1 MHLFSEKRLFGAL
14 FCLVRAV
21 GTAEKRDAS
30 VCEGPDRP
38 FPEQFAHCFGQ
49 PFGRAGQFSGEP
61 VRVGRG
67 PGEARQEFFAQG
79 AFGAGRIACRFGESG
94 SGSGS
99 GLPGG
104 GFRGPFAGQA
114 DVADPARRGVFLAE
128 IPLQHGAAAL
138 LLVGGVGDHLFE
150 AFAHQLLPPL
160 VGLGG
165 YVEVGARKAF
175 LVHKEDGRAVRG
187 DVADH
192 AQLPEPFEQLLDPLD
207 GVAAPGGQFALVDGA
222 ELGEDAVV
230 EPQQGAFL
238 LHRVKGYDKLVAS
251 YLGFVNDTLDV
262 KNGVDKVAF
271 ALRSEGVALEGV
283 VVEGNLSGNFV
294 KRDGIVKG
302 EMISFAGLCKM
313 ACCNLAESFENSASV
328 TVGYSDAI
336 SGARQIKMLGLAG
349 TYTQILDENRPIMRG
364 LSAPYGLSYTP
375 GMWLNSIQVSKGVAS
390 VTAGHEA
397 ITGQINLEHRK
408 PTDDERLFVNLYL
421 DDELR
426 PEANVS
432 TAFPVTKDK
441 KLSSVIL
448 LHGSMD
454 TDARKMDHNHDGFR
468 DLPKSDQINVANKWL
483 YAADNGTQVRWGW
496 KFVQENRLGGML
508 DYKNT
513 RTMREA
519 MEKDWDWRAGDK
531 KMPLYGSHIRN
542 RNANGYFKVGMPV
555 GPAVYDPDE
564 QDEMRSNLAFVAD
577 FDHFSEDAYFG
588 LNDYTGN
595 QNSLAL
601 NLMYNHYFTYRS
613 SLIVGVQGHL
623 DYYREKFL
631 NPTPWIAANSV
642 RNYDFDR
649 NEREAGAYAEYTY
662 AIKDKFSIVAGLRG
676 DYNHYYDRFFLTP
689 RGHLKWNITPSTT
702 LRASGGLGY
711 RSTNVITDNIGVL
724 ATGRAITFLDNES
737 GKFDF
742 RKFDRMEKALT
753 VGGSLTQTFGLVN
766 PGDAT
771 LSFDYFRTQ
780 FYNSV
785 VADQEMYADRIVFYD
800 TDGRSYTD
808 TYQIDFSWSPVER
821 LDIFATFRYTD
832 SEMMIR
838 RADGGTA
845 RVERPLVSQY
855 KTLLNIQYATKFR
868 RWVFDATA
876 QLNGPARIP
885 TQTGDLDDSYYSPRY
900 PMFFAQVSRKVGKF
914 DIYAGCENIA
924 DYRQKDPIL
933 NAQDPYDYKFN
944 SMNVWGPLMGRK
956 FYVGLRFNLY

>member
-1 MHLFSEKRLFGAL
+1 MKFFKITVFSFFAL
-14 FCLVRAV
+14 AACGSLRAQDLRGV
-21 GTAEKRDAS
+21 VRDA
-30 VCEGPDRP
+30 EN
-38 FPEQFAHCFGQ
+38 Q
-49 PFGRAGQFSGEP
+49 
-61 VRVGRG
+61 
-67 PGEARQEFFAQG
+67 
-79 AFGAGRIACRFGESG
+79 
-94 SGSGS
+94 
-99 GLPGG
+99 
-104 GFRGPFAGQA
+104 
-114 DVADPARRGVFLAE
+114 
-128 IPLQHGAAAL
+128 
-138 LLVGGVGDHLFE
+138 
-150 AFAHQLLPPL
+150 PL
-160 VGLGG
+160 VGASVYWAGTTI
-165 YVEVGARKAF
+165 GAST
-175 LVHKEDGRAVRG
+175 
-187 DVADH
+187 
-192 AQLPEPFEQLLDPLD
+192 
-207 GVAAPGGQFALVDGA
+207 
-222 ELGEDAVV
+222 DA
-230 EPQQGAFL
+230 QGAFL

-519 MEKDWDWRAGDK
+519 MEKDWDDK

-623 DYYREKFL
+623 DYYREKLL

-689 RGHLKWNITPSTT
+689 RGHLKWNVTPSTT

-821 LDIFATFRYTD
+821 FDIFATFRYTD
-832 SEMMIR
+832 SEMTIR

>member
-1 MHLFSEKRLFGAL
+1 MKFYRISFFTLSAL
-14 FCLVRAV
+14 AV
-21 GTAEKRDAS
+21 CGTLNAQDLRGVVRDADKQPLVGAS
-30 VCEGPDRP
+30 VYW
-38 FPEQFAHCFGQ
+38 
-49 PFGRAGQFSGEP
+49 AGTTIGAGTD
-61 VRVGRG
+61 V
-67 PGEARQEFFAQG
+67 QG
-79 AFGAGRIACRFGESG
+79 AF
-94 SGSGS
+94 
-99 GLPGG
+99 
-104 GFRGPFAGQA
+104 Q
-114 DVADPARRGVFLAE
+114 
-128 IPLQHGAAAL
+128 
-138 LLVGGVGDHLFE
+138 
-150 AFAHQLLPPL
+150 
-160 VGLGG
+160 
-165 YVEVGARKAF
+165 
-175 LVHKEDGRAVRG
+175 
-187 DVADH
+187 
-192 AQLPEPFEQLLDPLD
+192 
-207 GVAAPGGQFALVDGA
+207 
-222 ELGEDAVV
+222 
-230 EPQQGAFL
+230 

-251 YLGFVNDTLDV
+251 YLGYVNDTIRV
-262 KNGVDKVAF
+262 GSGVDKVEF
-271 ALRSEGVALEGV
+271 TLRSEGVALDDV

-426 PEANVS
+426 PEANIS

-454 TDARKMDHNHDGFR
+454 TDVRKMDHNHDHFR

-483 YAADNGTQVRWGW
+483 YSADNGTQVRWGW

-508 DYKNT
+508 DFKNT
-513 RTMREA
+513 DAMREDMA
-519 MEKDWDWRAGDK
+519 ENWDWKTTGK
-531 KMPLYGSHIRN
+531 PMPLYGSHIRN
-542 RNANGYFKVGMPV
+542 RNANGYLKIGMPV
-555 GPAVYDPDE
+555 GPSVYDPDE
-564 QDEMRSNLAFVAD
+564 QDELRSNLAFVAD
-577 FDHFSEDAYFG
+577 FDHFNEDAYFG
-588 LNDYTGN
+588 LNTYEGN
-595 QNSLAL
+595 QNAVAL
-601 NLMYNHYFTYRS
+601 NLMYNHYFTRRS
-613 SLIVGVQGHL
+613 SLIVGVQAHL
-623 DYYREKFL
+623 DYFRERL
-631 NPTPWIAANSV
+631 VNPTPWIPGTTTGD
-642 RNYDFDR
+642 YDFDR
-649 NEREAGAYAEYTY
+649 DEEEAGVYAEYTY
-662 AIKDKFSIVAGLRG
+662 TIKDKLSVVAGIRG
-676 DYNHYYDRFFLTP
+676 DYNAYYDRFFATP

-702 LRASGGLGY
+702 LRASAGLGY

-724 ATGRAITFLDNES
+724 ATGRKIVFLGSEP
-737 GKFDF
+737 GAVDF
-742 RKFDRMEKALT
+742 KRFDRMEKALT
-753 VGGSLTQTFGLVN
+753 VGGSLTQTFSLAGSDN
-766 PGDAT
+766 AT

-785 VADQEMYADRIVFYD
+785 VADQEYDPEAIVFYN
-800 TDGRSYTD
+800 TDGRSFTD
-808 TYQIDFSWSPVER
+808 TYQVDFSWTPVER
-821 LDIFATFRYTD
+821 LDIFATFRYTN
-832 SEMMIR
+832 SEMTIER
-838 RADGGTA
+838 PDGTSA

-885 TQTGDLDDSYYSPRY
+885 TQNGILADDSYSPRY

-924 DYRQKDPIL
+924 DYRQKEPIL
-933 NAQDPYDYKFN
+933 HADNPYSVGFN

>member
-1 MHLFSEKRLFGAL
+1 MKFFKITVFSFFAL
-14 FCLVRAV
+14 AACGSLRAQDLQGV
-21 GTAEKRDAS
+21 VRDA
-30 VCEGPDRP
+30 EN
-38 FPEQFAHCFGQ
+38 Q
-49 PFGRAGQFSGEP
+49 
-61 VRVGRG
+61 
-67 PGEARQEFFAQG
+67 
-79 AFGAGRIACRFGESG
+79 
-94 SGSGS
+94 
-99 GLPGG
+99 
-104 GFRGPFAGQA
+104 
-114 DVADPARRGVFLAE
+114 
-128 IPLQHGAAAL
+128 
-138 LLVGGVGDHLFE
+138 
-150 AFAHQLLPPL
+150 PL
-160 VGLGG
+160 VGASVYWAGTTI
-165 YVEVGARKAF
+165 GAST
-175 LVHKEDGRAVRG
+175 
-187 DVADH
+187 
-192 AQLPEPFEQLLDPLD
+192 
-207 GVAAPGGQFALVDGA
+207 
-222 ELGEDAVV
+222 DA
-230 EPQQGAFL
+230 QGAFL

-302 EMISFAGLCKM
+302 EMISFAGLCKT

-623 DYYREKFL
+623 DYYREKLL

-832 SEMMIR
+832 SEMTIR

-885 TQTGDLDDSYYSPRY
+885 TQTGDLDDSYYSQGG
-900 PMFFAQVSRKVGKF
+900 QVRHLRRVR
-914 DIYAGCENIA
+914 E
-924 DYRQKDPIL
+924 YRRLPPEGPDSQC
-933 NAQDPYDYKFN
+933 A
-944 SMNVWGPLMGRK
+944 GPLRLQVQLDERLGAAHGPQ
-956 FYVGLRFNLY
+956 VLCRFTV

>member
-1 MHLFSEKRLFGAL
+1 MKINKTILLFTALAAGATL
-14 FCLVRAV
+14 RAQDMRGV
-21 GTAEKRDAS
+21 VRDA
-30 VCEGPDRP
+30 DN
-38 FPEQFAHCFGQ
+38 Q
-49 PFGRAGQFSGEP
+49 
-61 VRVGRG
+61 
-67 PGEARQEFFAQG
+67 
-79 AFGAGRIACRFGESG
+79 
-94 SGSGS
+94 
-99 GLPGG
+99 
-104 GFRGPFAGQA
+104 
-114 DVADPARRGVFLAE
+114 
-128 IPLQHGAAAL
+128 
-138 LLVGGVGDHLFE
+138 
-150 AFAHQLLPPL
+150 PL
-160 VGLGG
+160 VGASVYWAGTT
-165 YVEVGARKAF
+165 VGAST
-175 LVHKEDGRAVRG
+175 
-187 DVADH
+187 
-192 AQLPEPFEQLLDPLD
+192 
-207 GVAAPGGQFALVDGA
+207 
-222 ELGEDAVV
+222 DAG
-230 EPQQGAFL
+230 GAFL

-251 YLGFVNDTLDV
+251 YLGYVNDTLL
-262 KNGVDKVAF
+262 VAGTEPVEF
-271 ALRSEGVALEGV
+271 RLAAEGVALDDVVIEGAM
-283 VVEGNLSGNFV
+283 SGNFV

-426 PEANVS
+426 PEANIS
-432 TAFPVTKDK
+432 TAFPVTRDK

-454 TDARKMDHNHDGFR
+454 TDVRKMDHNHDGFR
-468 DLPKSDQINVANKWL
+468 DLPKADQINFANKWL
-483 YAADNGTQVRWGW
+483 YAADNGTQIRWGW

-508 DYKNT
+508 DYKDNAS
-513 RTMREA
+513 MRRA
-519 MEKDWDWRAGDK
+519 MADGWDWKSSGAD
-531 KMPLYGSHIRN
+531 MPLYGSHIRN
-542 RNANGYFKVGMPV
+542 RGANGYFKIGMPV

-577 FDHFSEDAYFG
+577 FDHFNEEAYFG
-588 LNDYTGN
+588 LNSYRGN
-595 QNSLAL
+595 ENSLSA

-613 SLIVGVQGHL
+613 SLIVGAQAHL
-623 DYYREKFL
+623 AYYREGLL
-631 NPTPWIAANSV
+631 NPTPWIEGTEPHD
-642 RNYDFDR
+642 YDFNR
-649 NEREAGAYAEYTY
+649 NEREAGVYAEYTY
-662 AIKDKFSIVAGLRG
+662 AIKDKFSVVAGVRG
-676 DYNHYYDRFFLTP
+676 DYNHYYDRFFVTP
-689 RGHLKWNITPSTT
+689 RGHLRWNLTPSTT
-702 LRASGGLGY
+702 LRASAGLGY
-711 RSTNVITDNIGVL
+711 RSTNIITDNIGML
-724 ATGRAITFLDNES
+724 ATGRRIEIS
-737 GKFDF
+737 DF
-742 RKFDRMEKALT
+742 KGFDRMEKALT
-753 VGGSLTQTFGLVN
+753 VGGSLTQTFSLAGTDN
-766 PGDAT
+766 AT

-780 FYNSV
+780 FYNAV
-785 VADQEMYADRIVFYD
+785 VADQEMYADRIVLYNS
-800 TDGRSYTD
+800 DGRSFTD
-808 TYQIDFSWSPVER
+808 TYQIDFSWTPVER

-832 SEMMIR
+832 SEMTIKR
-838 RADGGTA
+838 PEGGSA

-885 TQTGDLDDSYYSPRY
+885 TQTGNLDDSYYSPRY

-933 NAQDPYDYKFN
+933 SASNPWASDFN

-956 FYVGLRFNLY
+956 FYIGLRLNIY

>member
-1 MHLFSEKRLFGAL
+1 MKFFKITVFSFFAL
-14 FCLVRAV
+14 AACGSLRAQDLRGV
-21 GTAEKRDAS
+21 VRDA
-30 VCEGPDRP
+30 EN
-38 FPEQFAHCFGQ
+38 Q
-49 PFGRAGQFSGEP
+49 
-61 VRVGRG
+61 
-67 PGEARQEFFAQG
+67 
-79 AFGAGRIACRFGESG
+79 
-94 SGSGS
+94 
-99 GLPGG
+99 
-104 GFRGPFAGQA
+104 
-114 DVADPARRGVFLAE
+114 
-128 IPLQHGAAAL
+128 
-138 LLVGGVGDHLFE
+138 
-150 AFAHQLLPPL
+150 PL
-160 VGLGG
+160 VGASVYWAGTTI
-165 YVEVGARKAF
+165 GAST
-175 LVHKEDGRAVRG
+175 
-187 DVADH
+187 
-192 AQLPEPFEQLLDPLD
+192 
-207 GVAAPGGQFALVDGA
+207 
-222 ELGEDAVV
+222 DA
-230 EPQQGAFL
+230 QGAFL

-349 TYTQILDENRPIMRG
+349 TYTQI
-364 LSAPYGLSYTP
+364 
-375 GMWLNSIQVSKGVAS
+375 
-390 VTAGHEA
+390 
-397 ITGQINLEHRK
+397 
-408 PTDDERLFVNLYL
+408 DDERLFINFYL

-623 DYYREKFL
+623 DYYREKLL

-832 SEMMIR
+832 SEMTIR

>member
-1 MHLFSEKRLFGAL
+1 MKRFVYFALSAFFIAAGGTLRAQDIRGA
-14 FCLVRAV
+14 V
-21 GTAEKRDAS
+21 RDAD
-30 VCEGPDRP
+30 DRP
-38 FPEQFAHCFGQ
+38 L
-49 PFGRAGQFSGEP
+49 AGAS
-61 VRVGRG
+61 VYW
-67 PGEARQEFFAQG
+67 
-79 AFGAGRIACRFGESG
+79 AGTT
-94 SGSGS
+94 
-99 GLPGG
+99 
-104 GFRGPFAGQA
+104 
-114 DVADPARRGVFLAE
+114 
-128 IPLQHGAAAL
+128 
-138 LLVGGVGDHLFE
+138 
-150 AFAHQLLPPL
+150 
-160 VGLGG
+160 
-165 YVEVGARKAF
+165 VGAST
-175 LVHKEDGRAVRG
+175 D
-187 DVADH
+187 
-192 AQLPEPFEQLLDPLD
+192 
-207 GVAAPGGQFALVDGA
+207 A
-222 ELGEDAVV
+222 E
-230 EPQQGAFL
+230 GAFL
-238 LHRVKGYDKLVAS
+238 LHRVKGYDRLVAS
-251 YLGFVNDTLDV
+251 YLGYVNDTLRIDEAV
-262 KNGVDKVAF
+262 QRADF
-271 ALRSEGVALEGV
+271 ALRAEGVELEGV

-408 PTDDERLFVNLYL
+408 PTDSERLFVNLYL

-432 TAFPVTKDK
+432 TAFPVSRDK
-441 KLSSVIL
+441 KLSSVVL
-448 LHGSMD
+448 LHGSGD
-454 TDARKMDHNHDGFR
+454 TDVRKMDHNHDGFR
-468 DLPKSDQINVANKWL
+468 DLPRSAQFNVANKWL

-496 KFVQENRLGGML
+496 KFVQESRLGGML
-508 DYKNT
+508 DYRNT
-513 RTMREA
+513 DAMREA
-519 MEKDWDWRAGDK
+519 MFRDWDWQTEGTR
-531 KMPLYGSHIRN
+531 MPLYGSHIRN

-555 GPAVYDPDE
+555 GPSVYDEAE

-577 FDHFSEDAYFG
+577 FDHFDEEAYFG
-588 LNDYTGN
+588 LNDYSGN

-613 SLIVGVQGHL
+613 SLNVGVQAHL
-623 DYYREKFL
+623 DYYRETL
-631 NPTPWIAANSV
+631 GNDTPWLGSDRA
-642 RNYDFDR
+642 YDFGRD
-649 NEREAGAYAEYTY
+649 EEEVGAYAEYTY
-662 AIKDKFSIVAGLRG
+662 AVRDKFSVVAGLRG
-676 DYNHYYDRFFLTP
+676 DYNAFYDRFFLTP
-689 RGHLKWNITPSTT
+689 RGHVKWNVTPSTT
-702 LRASGGLGY
+702 LRASAGLGY
-711 RSTNVITDNIGVL
+711 RSTNVITDNIGML
-724 ATGRAITFLDNES
+724 ATGRELVIPALGDLD
-737 GKFDF
+737 
-742 RKFDRMEKALT
+742 RLEKALT
-753 VGGSLTQTFGLVN
+753 LGGSLTQTFGLVN

-780 FYNSV
+780 FCNSV
-785 VADQEMYADRIVFYD
+785 VVDQEYD
-800 TDGRSYTD
+800 AQTIRVYDSDGRSFTD
-808 TYQIDFSWSPVER
+808 TYQIDFSWTPVER

-832 SEMMIR
+832 SRMTIDR
-838 RADGGTA
+838 PDGTTA
-845 RVERPLVSQY
+845 RVERPLVSEY